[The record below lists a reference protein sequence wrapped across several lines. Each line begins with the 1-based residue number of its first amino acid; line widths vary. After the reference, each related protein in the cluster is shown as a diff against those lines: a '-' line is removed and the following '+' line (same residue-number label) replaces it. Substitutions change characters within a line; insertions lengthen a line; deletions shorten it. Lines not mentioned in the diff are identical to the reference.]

1 MKDNSNVSG
10 YLRAHPPETTERSL
24 IESPSSRGLSSGITL
39 SPRDTIQLSGRMF
52 RALNRS
58 RAVDSSGRSIAL
70 STSPR
75 GNDFTLILNVRAL
88 LEKRYLRRFMKSLSN
103 PIEKSDRPMH

>member
-24 IESPSSRGLSSGITL
+24 IESPSSRGLSSGTTL
-39 SPRDTIQLSGRMF
+39 SLRATIQLSGRMF

-58 RAVDSSGRSIAL
+58 SAVDSSGRSIDL
-70 STSPR
+70 STSPF
-75 GNDFTLILNVRAL
+75 GNDFTLILNADAL
-88 LEKRYLRRFMKSLSN
+88 PDKRCLQ
-103 PIEKSDRPMH
+103 